1 MKNDICFIVNVYDE
15 DTAQIEGLV
24 TSLRNEYPLADIIV
38 AIDTMERK
46 LSFLDTS
53 IKVRNF
59 PHIKTPEFGGE
70 WTHRYLTLFLRESNK
85 KYLIKLDPDTTIIG
99 AIETPLPSDESAIF
113 CRVLKLALHPYNF
126 ICGGALGFTRKM
138 AAKIVSSTFMVN
150 SRWKNNLRCGNYHD
164 TMLSIVAN
172 DNNLLIIN
180 RDDFLGGDKRENVKG
195 AFYHK

>member
-1 MKNDICFIVNVYDE
+1 MRRRGGDKLFHSVWVDEEETQEGDETLVNVH
-15 DTAQIEGLV
+15 V
-24 TSLRNEYPLADIIV
+24 KSL
-38 AIDTMERK
+38 K
-46 LSFLDTS
+46 
-53 IKVRNF
+53 
-59 PHIKTPEFGGE
+59 E

-150 SRWKNNLRCGNYHD
+150 SRWKNILRCGNYHD

-195 AFYHK
+195 ALYQK